1 MYSSFEVLGFCS
13 ILTATMQRGLTLIAV
28 GMLLCLSTGAAF
40 ARDTMKIDEDEPADF
55 QAIEDDLQDIKDYL
69 SDVQCGGWN
78 MQQHVPGTIS
88 TVTGVPGRYGQWDGA
103 PLSGMA
109 TRYDANSNGNRDDD
123 FQYPSGS
130 DAFTKAAEGLSTTCK
145 PGQTEIQKKVWREG
159 GAFPGQI
166 VEVDVTYPHPKFE
179 DPSCRWRVK
188 DADGNFTNTAP
199 KIPLDDN
206 SPIPQ
211 FDQLQDGPDRRNP
224 PGDRHSPPLC
234 TEFCNYLNTWQYK
247 DCLATGEITDPVSGT
262 TYSVCTEW
270 GKKYLC
276 SDQKVD
282 DTKIA
287 DSCLPAVTEM
297 SNSRLCKGAE
307 CRCEED
313 GGPEG
318 VNGCVQNPGT
328 KEQEAPVYYSYAR
341 AYEGDARRDVIA
353 SDHNQDNNLLLNVP
367 IACYGF
373 YNEFDPKYHQT
384 EDKDRRCVINIDVSG
399 MRESQK
405 GKGYYGQ
412 NESLLK
418 DVDPIEPSNQR
429 VKKGDAKDVW
439 YLKLGWGF
447 SLLKEES
454 FRADYNRDLSAV
466 FGDTQS
472 LDRAKMTGTWQI
484 SKTTEGPRLAYSNN
498 LRSYDD
504 TGEKRIVSSWWQKQ
518 QTDVNTIL
526 HPPIVRIMLPPSY
539 SFGAD
544 PTDPLFA
551 NPNAEPATEEDKKTA
566 DEMRSERIEVQINA
580 AEDLLGEALGVVE
593 RSFLVHLE
601 EDPVPVLVPMGSPTE
616 FRSRAEQW
624 CAWYMQKSG
633 DQNCENAPTEI
644 RDVIEKLESYAD
656 DIERVRELRALL
668 ATYAGEVLK
677 IQSELTRPISEWM
690 RENLDTY
697 NNYIQTQINFGF
709 MAGEQWKQVRELM
722 SDFHDKT
729 NLPWCMI
736 QRFETPIYSL
746 LDSWLPSRSVD
757 GRMTADNLPNITA
770 PRAKDLIIDFSN
782 LRYMTGS
789 LMVPVLKPVQIR
801 MNFPRL
807 PKSLEQADLDTI
819 DALPDLPSIDDI
831 RTAMEEA
838 MDELPEVDAEAT
850 YDPLDLPPVDEAAL
864 AEVQAKIMAIK
875 DVVRDMDD
883 RYGKFWKSIGP
894 LSTDDIDTERDGIPE
909 MKKRLECKEWN
920 DDVCQH
926 VEMDLIERM
935 QRINSRK
942 MVFLAEDYLLSSVPR
957 ITPAFCQPMDQ
968 VCLFLHGEKPAPA
981 YQWEI
986 IAPKTLPNSGEEAR
1000 SAVRD
1005 ATLPEPVGGM
1015 NPDDFPSYD
1024 TDINSLLP
1032 FHDVQEPLNL
1042 FPDTEPIQ

>member
-13 ILTATMQRGLTLIAV
+13 ILTATMQRGLTLTAV
-28 GMLLCLSTGAAF
+28 AMLLCLSAGAAF
-40 ARDTMKIDEDEPADF
+40 ARDVMEIDDDKPEDFA
-55 QAIEDDLQDIKDYL
+55 AIEADLEEIKEYL

-78 MQQHVPGTIS
+78 MDQHVPGTIAI
-88 TVTGVPGRYGQWDGA
+88 VTGLPGRYGQWDGA

-109 TRYDANSNGNRDDD
+109 TRYDMNSNGNLDDD
-123 FQYPSGS
+123 FQYPGTS
-130 DAFTKAAEGLSTTCK
+130 DPSSRAAEGLSTTCK

-199 KIPLDDN
+199 SIPLEDN
-206 SPIPQ
+206 APVPE

-234 TEFCNYLNTWQYK
+234 TEFCTYLNTWQYK

-282 DTKIA
+282 DTKVA
-287 DSCLPAVTEM
+287 DSCFPSVTEM

-313 GGPEG
+313 EGPED
-318 VNGCVQNPGT
+318 VNGCVENPGT
-328 KEQEAPVYYSYAR
+328 KEGEAPVYYSYAR
-341 AYEGDARRDVIA
+341 AYEGDSRRDVIA
-353 SDHNQDNNLLLNVP
+353 SDHNQDRNVLLNVP

-373 YNEFDPKYHQT
+373 YNEFDPKYHRT
-384 EDKDRRCVINIDVSG
+384 EEKDRRCVINIDVSG
-399 MRESQK
+399 MSESQK

-412 NESLLK
+412 NEDLLK
-418 DVDPIEPSNQR
+418 DVDPVSTDEQR
-429 VKKGDAKDVW
+429 AKKEDAKDAW

-454 FRADYNRDLSAV
+454 FRTDYNRDLSAV
-466 FGDTQS
+466 FGDTES
-472 LDRAKMTGTWQI
+472 LDRAKMTGTWQV
-484 SKTTEGPRLAYSNN
+484 SKEGEEPRLAYSNN

-504 TGEKRIVSSWWQKQ
+504 TGDKRIISSWWQKQ
-518 QTDVNTIL
+518 QTDIATMM
-526 HPPIVRIMLPPSY
+526 HPPIVRIMLPPGY

-551 NPNAEPATEEDKKTA
+551 NSDSEPATEEDKKTA
-566 DEMRSERIEVQINA
+566 DAMRSERIELQINA
-580 AEDLLGEALGVVE
+580 AEDLLGEALGAVE

-624 CAWYMQKSG
+624 CTWYMKNSG
-633 DQNCENAPTEI
+633 ENNCESAPPEI
-644 RDVIEKLESYAD
+644 RDVIDKLLEYAD
-656 DIERVRELRALL
+656 GIEEVRELRAEL
-668 ATYAGEVLK
+668 AAYAGKILELQSALTQPISQWMTENLNTYNDY
-677 IQSELTRPISEWM
+677 IQSRISFGMEWETQWSETR
-690 RENLDTY
+690 
-697 NNYIQTQINFGF
+697 Q
-709 MAGEQWKQVRELM
+709 LM
-722 SDFHDKT
+722 SDFHDET

-736 QRFETPIYSL
+736 QRFQTPIYSL
-746 LDSWLPSRSVD
+746 LDSWMPSRSQN
-757 GRMTADNLPNITA
+757 GRLTADGLPNITA
-770 PRAKDLIIDFSN
+770 PRVKDIVIDFSN

-789 LMVPVLKPVQIR
+789 LMLPVLKPVQIR
-801 MNFPRL
+801 MHFPTL
-807 PKSLEQADLDTI
+807 PRSLAQADLDAI
-819 DALPDLPSIDDI
+819 EPLPDLPSVDDI
-831 RTAMEEA
+831 HTALENAME
-838 MDELPEVDAEAT
+838 DLPEVDAEAS
-850 YDPLDLPPVDEAAL
+850 YPPLDLPSADPDEKDRIL
-864 AEVQAKIMAIK
+864 EKITGIK
-875 DVVRDMDD
+875 TIVRDMDD
-883 RYGKFWKSIGP
+883 RYGKFWESIGP
-894 LSTDDIDTERDGIPE
+894 LSTDDIDSDRDGIPE
-909 MKKRLECKEWN
+909 MKSRLECKDWD

-926 VEMDLIERM
+926 VEMDLLERL

-942 MVFLAEDYLLSSVPR
+942 MVFLAEDYQPLGVPR
-957 ITPAFCQPMDQ
+957 ITPASCQPMDQ
-968 VCLFLHGEKPAPA
+968 VCLLLHGEKPEPA

-986 IAPKTLPNSGEEAR
+986 IAPKMLPASGESVR
-1000 SAVRD
+1000 SAIRD
-1005 ATLPEPVGGM
+1005 ATLPTPIGGID
-1015 NPDDFPSYD
+1015 PDNFPTYD

-1032 FHDVQEPLNL
+1032 FHSIPEPLNL
-1042 FPDTEPIQ
+1042 FPSLDPTP